1 MLINR
6 VHTLPKHLMK
16 TLSFLLL
23 FLCASLGSTQTVPS
37 SCDAPDS
44 VKELYRF
51 DAALIALYINHP
63 NYHFNNDSMAA
74 DLKDSVVIYPY
85 HTDSLVRP
93 MLAVWNALPLFPR
106 DSVRRVEN
114 IHQHWRNLVRK
125 ITLEIDTGSTWGN
138 NLYKGKI
145 PTGNAVVDSLFSVY
159 QLFVDTS
166 WDYRDD
172 LLTVEIASKITI
184 NGPTL
189 TTIFTKIPDVH
200 RAYQVVYGDGDYI
213 TCSLTRDTASLLYS
227 DGWGDCPSGC
237 TARRFW
243 KFTVFP
249 DCSVRFDGS
258 YGDPLTNIGVSFD
271 AILTLS
277 LYPNPVT
284 DKLIIEAEGR
294 GTAIISDVSG
304 NPIRTAVI
312 IEGKN
317 EIVVSELPSG
327 MYFVAIRDRDGNV
340 RSGRFIKV

>member
-1 MLINR
+1 
-6 VHTLPKHLMK
+6 VK
-16 TLSFLLL
+16 TLSLLL
-23 FLCASLGSTQTVPS
+23 LIVCASLTSAQTVPS

-44 VKELYRF
+44 VKNLYRT
-51 DAALIALYINHP
+51 DAALAVLYINHP
-63 NYHFNNDSMAA
+63 FYHYHDDSTVA
-74 DLKDSVVIYPY
+74 DLRDSVIVYPY
-85 HTDSLVRP
+85 RTDTIVRP

-114 IHQHWRNLVRK
+114 IHQHWRNFVRK

-172 LLTVEIASKITI
+172 LLIVDIASKMTI
-184 NGPTL
+184 NGPML

-200 RAYQVVYGDGDYI
+200 RAYQFVYGDGDYI
-213 TCSLTRDTASLLYS
+213 TCSFAHDTASLLYS

-237 TARRFW
+237 TERRFW

-258 YGDPLTNIGVSFD
+258 YGDPFSSWSVYEPVQK
-271 AILTLS
+271 TLS

-284 DKLIIEAEGR
+284 DKLIIEADER
-294 GTAIISDVSG
+294 GTVVISDVSG
-304 NPIRTAVI
+304 NSIRTASI

-317 EIVVSELPSG
+317 ELIVRELPSG
-327 MYFVAIRDRDGNV
+327 MYFVTICDRNGNLTT
-340 RSGRFIKV
+340 GRFIKM